1 MNIVGFVFA
10 LIAIS
15 IAAAASQRVKK
26 LEAQL
31 KARGLLDDEKKA

>member
-1 MNIVGFVFA
+1 MHIIAFVFA

-15 IAAAASQRVKK
+15 IAADASRRVKK

-31 KARGLLDDEKKA
+31 KARGLLDDEKKI